1 MLRIGAGQRDQL
13 PGFGE
18 QVRAPGATTHRQQNG
33 LSDLEVADV
42 GGDFQDLA
50 HAFIAADGGQG
61 RQHAVFAGQGEH
73 IGGVDGGCQH
83 FHQYL
88 AGANRW
94 QLKLHGF
101 NHVLGHRATGLVFG
115 FEHDASPG
123 GLRGLESRP

>member
-42 GGDFQDLA
+42 GGDLQHFA
-50 HAFIAADGGQG
+50 HAFIAADGGQR
-61 RQHAVFAGQGEH
+61 RQHAVLAGQGEYV
-73 IGGVDGGCQH
+73 GGVDRGCQH
-83 FHQYL
+83 FHQRL
-88 AGANRW
+88 AGSNRR
-94 QLKLHGF
+94 QLELHGF
-101 NHVLGHRATGLVFG
+101 NDVLGHRATGLVFG

-123 GLRGLESRP
+123 GLKGN